1 MAITAIGSPVTAL
14 RAAQTENVIGLAV
27 LRKELDTRRVAL
39 ATLTQLLPPRPQ
51 GLAPEHVGTRL
62 DARA

>member
-1 MAITAIGSPVTAL
+1 MAITAVGGPVTAL
-14 RAAQTENVIGLAV
+14 RAAEVENMVGLVV
-27 LRKELDTRRVAL
+27 LRKELDIKRVAL

-51 GLAPEHVGTRL
+51 LPLPDHLGARL